1 MQDALKRLQILMGD
15 TLQILDH
22 MEVDPEH
29 HQMLQHIKK
38 GLNEENTKIAGF
50 TNNTVEGRMDKAVS
64 MTIHLNEINN
74 MVQQLE
80 ANLIEDYKKSTGND
94 IKQYEQMSLEE
105 QWEQTESYHNKI
117 DYLSAA
123 KIREN
128 LNRMNEVL
136 FSLRT

>member
-22 MEVDPEH
+22 MEVDPKH
-29 HQMLQHIKK
+29 NQMLQHIKN
-38 GLNEENTKIAGF
+38 GLNEENTKIAEF
-50 TNNTVEGRMDKAVS
+50 TNNTVEERVDKAVS
-64 MTIHLNEINN
+64 ITINLNEINN
-74 MVQQLE
+74 LVQQLE
-80 ANLIEDYKKSTGND
+80 TSLMENYKNSTGND

-105 QWEQTESYHNKI
+105 QLAQTESYHNKI

-128 LNRMNEVL
+128 VNRMNEVL
-136 FSLRT
+136 LSIRS

>member
-22 MEVDPEH
+22 MEVDPKH
-29 HQMLQHIKK
+29 SQMLQHIKN
-38 GLNEENTKIAGF
+38 GLNEENTKVAEF
-50 TNNTVEGRMDKAVS
+50 TNNTGEERIDKAVS
-64 MTIHLNEINN
+64 MTISLNEINN
-74 MVQQLE
+74 LVQQLE
-80 ANLIEDYKKSTGND
+80 ANLIENYKHSTGND

-105 QWEQTESYHNKI
+105 QLEQTESYHHKI

-128 LNRMNEVL
+128 LNRMNKVL
-136 FSLRT
+136 LNIRS